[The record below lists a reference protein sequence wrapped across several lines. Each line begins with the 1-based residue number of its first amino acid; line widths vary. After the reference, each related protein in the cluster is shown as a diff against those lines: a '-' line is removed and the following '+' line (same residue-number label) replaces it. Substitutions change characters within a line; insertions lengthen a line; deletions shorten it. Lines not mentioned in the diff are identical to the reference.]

1 MNRELELL
9 ILAYEKVSA
18 SRDEEAE
25 HYQQIFE
32 ALLDEVM
39 ERQPGVSRDMLRK
52 SIIKAH
58 RAWALKQDVKPP
70 AIPPKA

>member
-1 MNRELELL
+1 MNRELEAL

-18 SRDEEAE
+18 SKDKEAE
-25 HYQQIFE
+25 NCLLAFE
-32 ALLDEVM
+32 SRLDRVM
-39 ERQPGVSRDMLRK
+39 ERQPNLSRDILRK

-58 RAWALKQDVKPP
+58 RKWALKQDGKPP